1 MFQADLLQDK
11 VILVTGGGT
20 GLGRAMGERFL
31 ELGAKLAICGRRQ
44 EVAEQAAA
52 EMALS
57 TGGETFAT
65 RCDVRQ
71 ADQVEAMMDAVIER
85 FGRIDVLVNNAAGNF
100 ISPTER
106 LSPRAVDAVLGIV
119 LHGTFYCT
127 LALGKRWLEHGQPGT
142 MLNIVTTYAWTG
154 SGYVVPSAAAKAGVL
169 ALTRSLAVEWGP
181 RGIRQVAIAP
191 GPFPTEGAW
200 TRLMPRQDMQEQL
213 LQTNPLR
220 RVGQMGELTNLA
232 AYLIS
237 DAAGYINGEVVTIDG
252 GEWIGGAGEFNQL
265 SSLTSEEWDEIAVL
279 TRGKKEGGEGSN
291 AH

>member
-1 MFQADLLQDK
+1 MFQTDLLQDK

-44 EVAEQAAA
+44 EVAEQAATD
-52 EMALS
+52 MARRS
-57 TGGETFAT
+57 GGETFAA

-71 ADQVEAMMDAVIER
+71 ADQVEAMMNAVIER

-100 ISPTER
+100 ISPTQR

-127 LALGKRWLEHGQPGT
+127 LALGKRWLEQGQSGT

-181 RGIRQVAIAP
+181 NGIRQVAIAP

-200 TRLMPRQDMQEQL
+200 TRLMPRPEMQEQL
-213 LQTNPLR
+213 LHTNPLR
-220 RVGQMGELTNLA
+220 RVGQMAELTNLA
-232 AYLIS
+232 A
-237 DAAGYINGEVVTIDG
+237 
-252 GEWIGGAGEFNQL
+252 
-265 SSLTSEEWDEIAVL
+265 
-279 TRGKKEGGEGSN
+279 
-291 AH
+291 